1 MWLHLL
7 FIALGGAALWRG
19 ADWLVEG
26 ASRLARRFG
35 LSDIVIGLTVVAI
48 GTSAPEFAVTLTAAL
63 EGKAAVSLGNIVGS
77 NIFNLGLI
85 LGGVALFGTM
95 PIARALVLRDG
106 AILLAAA
113 CLLLFFAAD
122 GVLGRWEGGI
132 LLAGLIA
139 YLILVLRQRKESAL
153 SEEVAEEVIVDDF
166 HIADLGRLLG
176 GLVTVIAG
184 AYYLVEHATQLATL
198 LGLSEWL
205 IGITIVAIG
214 TSLPELA
221 TSAVAAAR
229 GRLGLSAGN
238 LIGSDLFNVL
248 GVLGVTAALN
258 PLAISADSYPG
269 LLMMCGQ
276 IALLL
281 VLLRTGWQLSR
292 REGLLLVVCGLARW
306 GASFV

>member
-48 GTSAPEFAVTLTAAL
+48 GTSAPEFAVTITAAL

-95 PIARALVLRDG
+95 TIARALVWRDG

-113 CLLLFFAAD
+113 GLLLLFATD
-122 GVLGRWEGGI
+122 GVLSRWEGGI
-132 LLAGLIA
+132 LLSGLIA
-139 YLILVLRQRKESAL
+139 YLILVLRQREESEVG
-153 SEEVAEEVIVDDF
+153 EEVPDGEF

-258 PLAISADSYPG
+258 PLAIDADSYPG

-306 GASFV
+306 GASFI